1 MSLLFFL
8 HHRSAWHLIQPK
20 EYQHTVPCLTH
31 TSTIW
36 RGARKTWI
44 PTCRP
49 ARTARKWIPLNLP
62 WADHPENL
70 LGGWGVP
77 RGSLAELL
85 RITGWRPSS
94 CCLPDG
100 LCFSEETTSFTVL
113 KSMQEWLQ
121 LYVHSFVCLSVCFK
135 NLEKFQKRSCWP
147 IVLPFHFFSD
157 LECCQCEVSNLGTAE
172 WDCTCDLSV
181 AAGAWSGT
189 SEGVCVHARAC
200 VILDL
205 LKSVTFCKQEEE
217 LNFKDSKVTAK

>member
-1 MSLLFFL
+1 MNKAKTCFW
-8 HHRSAWHLIQPK
+8 SAWHLIQPK

-121 LYVHSFVCLSVCFK
+121 LYVHSFVCLFVSRTWKNSRREAADPLCCRFVFFLILNAASVK
-135 NLEKFQKRSCWP
+135 WATWAQLSE
-147 IVLPFHFFSD
+147 IVH
-157 LECCQCEVSNLGTAE
+157 
-172 WDCTCDLSV
+172 
-181 AAGAWSGT
+181 
-189 SEGVCVHARAC
+189 
-200 VILDL
+200 VISL
-205 LKSVTFCKQEEE
+205 
-217 LNFKDSKVTAK
+217 